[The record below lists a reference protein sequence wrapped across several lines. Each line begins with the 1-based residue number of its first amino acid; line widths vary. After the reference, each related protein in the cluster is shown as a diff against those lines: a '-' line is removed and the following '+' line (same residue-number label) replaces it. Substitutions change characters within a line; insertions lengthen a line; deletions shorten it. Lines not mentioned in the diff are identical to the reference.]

1 MLQIVKYFLAQFRIF
16 VNAMRMY
23 VDNYQYFWKLKLSDY
38 ARVPLV
44 RKATFPGFMLSK
56 DEQLDIFAN
65 ISKNF

>member
-1 MLQIVKYFLAQFRIF
+1 MKYFLAQFRIF
-16 VNAMRMY
+16 VNAAGMH
-23 VDNYQYFWKLKLSDY
+23 VDTHQYFWKLKLSDY
-38 ARVPLV
+38 AQVPLV